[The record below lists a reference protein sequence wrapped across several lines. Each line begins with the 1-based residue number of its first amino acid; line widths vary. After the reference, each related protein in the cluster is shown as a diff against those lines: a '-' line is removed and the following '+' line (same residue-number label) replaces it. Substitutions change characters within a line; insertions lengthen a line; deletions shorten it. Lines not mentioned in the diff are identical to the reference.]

1 MELNITKGN
10 GVVEKYNV
18 TMTPV
23 DADQC
28 STYQPIET
36 KTLSCSTNKT
46 QETVVNI
53 TSLNPGTLYNISV
66 TSVSNGQ
73 HSLPHY
79 LQNATGTSCIL
90 LIKLLFWNK
99 KDDNI
104 TNTTIRLV
112 LFYGV

>member
-18 TMTPV
+18 TRTPV
-23 DADQC
+23 DQC

-36 KTLSCSTNKT
+36 KALSYSTNKT

-90 LIKLLFWNK
+90 LIKLLF
-99 KDDNI
+99 
-104 TNTTIRLV
+104 
-112 LFYGV
+112 

>member
-23 DADQC
+23 DAYQC

-36 KTLSCSTNKT
+36 KALSYSTNKT

-66 TSVSNGQ
+66 TSVSND
-73 HSLPHY
+73 
-79 LQNATGTSCIL
+79 IM
-90 LIKLLFWNK
+90 
-99 KDDNI
+99 
-104 TNTTIRLV
+104 
-112 LFYGV
+112 